1 MKIFSAFTFCM
12 ILLTACGGGEGTNSE
27 NTTEDSENGETVAI
41 DSSYCNCDEL
51 TLDQPYNHFW
61 RFERRIGYTGV
72 CEEFYPDG
80 KLKTTKNLVDGKLH
94 GKVFT
99 YYQNG
104 RMREEKEF
112 DMNFQ
117 TGEQIVY
124 TNKGEVKLH
133 ALYKRGTQ
141 TQILVN
147 RPELQDEDPWEGSN

>member
-1 MKIFSAFTFCM
+1 MKTLLFLTIPFL
-12 ILLTACGGGEGTNSE
+12 LLTSCG
-27 NTTEDSENGETVAI
+27 NTPKTDPEPAEDLTVQTPI
-41 DSSYCNCDEL
+41 DSNYCNCDEL

-94 GKVFT
+94 GKVLT
-99 YYQNG
+99 YYENG

-117 TGEQIVY
+117 TGEHILY
-124 TNKGEVKLH
+124 TNTGEVKFH

-147 RPELQDEDPWEGSN
+147 KPDLPEEDPWKSAN

>member
-1 MKIFSAFTFCM
+1 MRIFSALT
-12 ILLTACGGGEGTNSE
+12 IVLLLQTACGNSE
-27 NTTEDSENGETVAI
+27 INTSEPNNSNTTDVEPI

-61 RFERRIGYTGV
+61 RFERRVGYTGV

-99 YYQNG
+99 YYKNG
-104 RMREEKEF
+104 RVHEEKEF

-147 RPELQDEDPWEGSN
+147 RPELQEEDPWESPN

>member
-1 MKIFSAFTFCM
+1 MKTFSAFTICL
-12 ILLTACGGGEGTNSE
+12 ILLTSCGNGDGTNSE
-27 NTTEDSENGETVAI
+27 TTSVDSEGGEISAI

-72 CEEFYPDG
+72 CEDFFSDG
-80 KLKTTKNLVDGKLH
+80 KLRMTKNFVDGKLH

-104 RMREEKEF
+104 RLHEEKEF

-117 TGEQIVY
+117 TGEQIIY

-147 RPELQDEDPWEGSN
+147 RPELQEEDPWESAN